1 MRLYLNIAKSD
12 SSGKWSDQEKM
23 IVVGNGAT
31 QKTFLKSRS
40 VIFRC
45 QKYVKKGT

>member
-1 MRLYLNIAKSD
+1 MTCSKSVKKYD
-12 SSGKWSDQEKM
+12 LFKVSKITTELR
-23 IVVGNGAT
+23 VVGNGAT
-31 QKTFLKSRS
+31 QGTFLKVQF